1 MVFLSVAR
9 MMRGKMHSSQA
20 RIEMIFQNVESNV
33 LLGLSL
39 LFGNIYCFGFQSGK
53 YIFCPPNFLS
63 KLKNREEFE
72 GGLEKGREKGGKE
85 EKEVKSDKAH
95 FKIPL

>member
-39 LFGNIYCFGFQSGK
+39 LFGNIYCFGFQPGK
-53 YIFCPPNFLS
+53 YIFCPPNFFS

-72 GGLEKGREKGGKE
+72 GGLQKRKGKGGKMKKYLYE
-85 EKEVKSDKAH
+85 D
-95 FKIPL
+95 